1 MPCYENLRSSK
12 HSCQRMSNSSSPMI
26 WLRPG
31 EPGAMP
37 PTVDLELSVP
47 QGDVPLYARLQD
59 VLDTGERKAL
69 ADELQARPGL

>member
-12 HSCQRMSNSSSPMI
+12 HPCQRMSNGSSPMI

-31 EPGAMP
+31 SLAPMP

-47 QGDVPLYARLQD
+47 KGDVPLYARLQD

-69 ADELQARPGL
+69 ADELLARPGL